1 MTEPNRRAF
10 LAACG
15 LTAMAGCTA
24 PSTTTEAAGT
34 TGSEDLTSTQTPA
47 DETATPTV
55 TATQKSI
62 ELGDD
67 PAWPTFGGDAAN
79 TGRRGDGSGPAG
91 PVEPAWKTDVGGI
104 YTMPGP
110 VLADGITFVG
120 SGERAYAMD
129 AFTGEPLWDAAMGS
143 LTHYFSPSIAGEHV
157 LFGAQSNIASGG
169 DPGRLSSYRFDGRE
183 QWRRELAI
191 TSSPTTVDG
200 GVVLGESAESGAQL
214 RALASGDGSD
224 RWTAPLDATTLRGA
238 PAVVDD
244 VVYAT
249 ATLRGGDAGVVVA
262 RDAADGSAIWS
273 QSVDAGLTAAPAVQ
287 DGTVYVQADDG
298 RLLTLDAESGEPG
311 WSVSL
316 GESGA
321 TAPALTASRVVGLV
335 ENTLVGIDLATGE
348 RVWETDIGYALING
362 VSIAGGRAYVG
373 GSRLSAVDVASGNL
387 AWEQPI
393 PGQGGA
399 YGAPVVVGNTAFVGV
414 CIKEEAGDPYDD
426 FLYAYV

>member
-1 MTEPNRRAF
+1 MTERTRRAF

-15 LTAMAGCTA
+15 FTAIAGCTA
-24 PSTTTEAAGT
+24 PSTTSEAGGAAGT
-34 TGSEDLTSTQTPA
+34 GEATSTP
-47 DETATPTV
+47 TATEATETPTA

-62 ELGDD
+62 DLGED
-67 PAWPTFGGDAAN
+67 PVWPTFGGDAAN

-91 PVEPAWKTDVGGI
+91 PIEPAWKTDVGGI

-110 VLADGITFVG
+110 VLADGIAFVG

-129 AFTGEPLWDAAMGS
+129 AFTGETRWDAAMGS
-143 LTHYFSPSIAGEHV
+143 LTHHFSPSVAGERV

-169 DPGRLSSYRFDGRE
+169 ELGRLSSFSFDGTE

-191 TSSPTTVDG
+191 TSSPTVMGETVY
-200 GVVLGESAESGAQL
+200 LGESAEAGAQL
-214 RALASGDGSD
+214 RAVASGDGSD
-224 RWTAPLDATTLRGA
+224 RWTAPLDANTLRGA
-238 PAVVDD
+238 PAVVDG

-249 ATLRGGDAGVVVA
+249 ATLAGGDAGVVAA
-262 RDAADGSAIWS
+262 RDAADGSTVWS
-273 QSVDAGLTAAPAVQ
+273 RSVDAGVRAAPAVQ

-316 GESGA
+316 GENGA
-321 TAPALTASRVVGLV
+321 TAPALTENRLVGLV
-335 ENTLVGIDLATGE
+335 ENTLVGIDLETGE
-348 RVWETDIGYALING
+348 RVWETGIGYARING
-362 VSIAGGRAYVG
+362 VSIAGERAYVG
-373 GSRLSAVDVASGNL
+373 GSRLSAVDVASGEL

-426 FLYAYV
+426 FMYAYV

>member
-1 MTEPNRRAF
+1 MTERTRRAF

-15 LTAMAGCTA
+15 FTAIAGCTA
-24 PSTTTEAAGT
+24 PSTTTETGGAAGT
-34 TGSEDLTSTQTPA
+34 GEATSTHTA
-47 DETATPTV
+47 AGETESPTA

-62 ELGDD
+62 ELGED
-67 PAWPTFGGDAAN
+67 PVWPTFGGDAAN

-110 VLADGITFVG
+110 VLADGTAFVG

-129 AFTGEPLWDAAMGS
+129 AFTGAPLWDAAMGS
-143 LTHYFSPSIAGEHV
+143 LTHHFSPSIAGDHV

-169 DPGRLSSYRFDGRE
+169 DPGRLSSFSFDGSE

-191 TSSPTTVDG
+191 TSSPTAVGETVY
-200 GVVLGESAESGAQL
+200 LGESAESGAQL
-214 RALASGDGSD
+214 RALASGDGGD
-224 RWTAPLDATTLRGA
+224 RWTAPLDANTLRGA
-238 PAVVDD
+238 PAVVDGI
-244 VVYAT
+244 VYAT
-249 ATLRGGDAGVVVA
+249 ASLSGGDAGIVVA
-262 RDAADGSAIWS
+262 RDTADGSAIWS
-273 QSVDAGLTAAPAVQ
+273 RSVDAGVTAAPAVQ

-298 RLLTLDAESGEPG
+298 RLLTLDAGSGDPG

-316 GESGA
+316 GDSGA
-321 TAPALTASRVVGLV
+321 SAPALTENRLVGLV
-335 ENTLVGIDLATGE
+335 ENTLVGIDLASGE
-348 RVWETDIGYALING
+348 RMWETDIGYALING

-373 GSRLSAVDVASGNL
+373 GSRLSAVDVASGDL

-426 FLYAYV
+426 FMYAYF